1 MTAVECEEK
10 SKSARCFGEESMT
23 LPDRYRRWFEYEKDS
38 HAKVLVSLNSVPAQ
52 NRGAAPFKK
61 AVDLLAH
68 IVAGR
73 LLWLFRLGGASAPP
87 SDLFPQG
94 FPFENLASRIQEM
107 EALWDVFLARL
118 DDSQVARTIE
128 YRTTEGSF
136 FRNNI
141 EDILTQLYGH
151 SLYHR
156 GQIASLVR
164 ASGGEPAKTDFIF
177 WVRQAVPA
185 AK

>member
-1 MTAVECEEK
+1 MTHA
-10 SKSARCFGEESMT
+10 
-23 LPDRYRRWFEYEKDS
+23 DRYRRWFDYEKDS
-38 HAKVLVSLNSVPAQ
+38 HAKVLASLNSVPPQ
-52 NRGAAPFKK
+52 NRSAPTFKK
-61 AVDLLAH
+61 SVDLLAH

-73 LLWLFRLGGASAPP
+73 LLWLFRLGGVPKPP
-87 SDLFPQG
+87 SELFPQG
-94 FPFENLASRIQEM
+94 FPFDELALRIQEM

-128 YRTTEGSF
+128 YRASDGGF
-136 FRNNI
+136 FRNRV
-141 EDILTQLYGH
+141 EDVLTQLYGH

-177 WVRQAVPA
+177 WVREAVPA
-185 AK
+185 EK